1 MAARAQTVQHV
12 LLAPIAVPG
21 QRLGVSWVGDATC
34 SSVLCGRSW
43 RTAPRAGAAQAG
55 PAARGRLVSPV
66 HPAAPAWVVSSDTGR
81 VCCRALTRS
90 PRDWYRYS
98 EEVRPR
104 SALEGPCDH
113 EGAVR

>member
-34 SSVLCGRSW
+34 SSVLCGRSR

-66 HPAAPAWVVSSDTGR
+66 HPAAPPGLCR
-81 VCCRALTRS
+81 VTPAGVLSGTDSIAARLVPLLRRGSTVECA
-90 PRDWYRYS
+90 
-98 EEVRPR
+98 
-104 SALEGPCDH
+104 
-113 EGAVR
+113 